1 MKTLT
6 LAEKMLTAIQKSQR
20 FIPAI
25 IAEETIDGE
34 ATAAA
39 EVNEKD

>member
-6 LAEKMLTAIQKSQR
+6 LVEKMLTAIQKPQR
-20 FIPAI
+20 FMLAI

-34 ATAAA
+34 QQQQKQT
-39 EVNEKD
+39 KKIR

>member
-25 IAEETIDGE
+25 IAEETIDGK
-34 ATAAA
+34 ATAAKA
-39 EVNEKD
+39 NEKY

>member
-20 FIPAI
+20 FIFVI
-25 IAEETIDGE
+25 IAKETIDGK
-34 ATAAA
+34 ATASKA
-39 EVNEKD
+39 NEKY

>member
-6 LAEKMLTAIQKSQR
+6 LVEKMLTL
-20 FIPAI
+20 AI

-34 ATAAA
+34 QQQQKQT
-39 EVNEKD
+39 KKIR